1 MKRFLTLFLC
11 VVTAAACALTGAC
24 KPDAPQPTDY
34 SAFPFYTED
43 PAYAFSV
50 EDARSFDGATGQ
62 YVWSDAL
69 TEQLNP
75 FWMGNVVYNET
86 VMLLDDG
93 ESISGNL
100 LFTPTEILSVRDF
113 AWEREFREGEDFT
126 VNGNTIT
133 LTEQSSMPY
142 LTSENLHGE
151 NLPEGYRLVQSIANT
166 ETDVMQMG
174 ATIYTEGSLIYGHQV
189 SVSYVYDCAA
199 ADLSAFTQFDGNALP
214 SARAKLAAGDDLKIG
229 IIGDSVAEGCSSSS
243 KFNREPYLPNFIDM
257 TALYLNAMYRAEEKA
272 GTVTVQNY
280 AKGGMTSEWGAAQ
293 AQVDRIIA
301 GAPDVLYIHF
311 GINDN
316 GSDFSKG
323 TYTDNIESLVLK
335 VKNALPDCEIILIKA
350 FTPET
355 MTYNDELFAGYW
367 NGLDSI
373 AAGKGIYTLDLYAQS
388 LKMLETKKYMDV
400 TGNGINHLNDYSA
413 RLYTMN
419 LLASLIDFVG
429 R

>member
-1 MKRFLTLFLC
+1 M
-11 VVTAAACALTGAC
+11 
-24 KPDAPQPTDY
+24 
-34 SAFPFYTED
+34 
-43 PAYAFSV
+43 
-50 EDARSFDGATGQ
+50 
-62 YVWSDAL
+62 
-69 TEQLNP
+69 
-75 FWMGNVVYNET
+75 
-86 VMLLDDG
+86 
-93 ESISGNL
+93 
-100 LFTPTEILSVRDF
+100 
-113 AWEREFREGEDFT
+113 
-126 VNGNTIT
+126 
-133 LTEQSSMPY
+133 
-142 LTSENLHGE
+142 
-151 NLPEGYRLVQSIANT
+151 
-166 ETDVMQMG
+166 
-174 ATIYTEGSLIYGHQV
+174 
-189 SVSYVYDCAA
+189 
-199 ADLSAFTQFDGNALP
+199 
-214 SARAKLAAGDDLKIG
+214 
-229 IIGDSVAEGCSSSS
+229 
-243 KFNREPYLPNFIDM
+243 
-257 TALYLNAMYRAEEKA
+257 
-272 GTVTVQNY
+272 
-280 AKGGMTSEWGAAQ
+280 GAAQ
-293 AQVDRIIA
+293 AQIDRIIA

-335 VKNALPDCEIILIKA
+335 VKNALPDCEIVLIKA